1 MGAERA
7 ARGAGSCAA
16 WHHRGLL
23 VTEHSEPSPPLYCL
37 LIKVWAHFTTALW
50 AVTRLHL
57 TNVRSPG
64 GGARRAPARCPA
76 AVLRRPSI
84 GAQQLDSSAP
94 RCRSAPAS
102 RAGRAVT
109 PRVPF
114 RDASDLSQRCG
125 DVPGP
130 GGCGPQSRAPLW
142 DGRCVE
148 CGFARCRAARGRQAV
163 TASGGCE
170 E

>member
-1 MGAERA
+1 MPLRA
-7 ARGAGSCAA
+7 APRLCCAG
-16 WHHRGLL
+16 
-23 VTEHSEPSPPLYCL
+23 PPLAL
-37 LIKVWAHFTTALW
+37 SSWTAPP
-50 AVTRLHL
+50 R
-57 TNVRSPG
+57 
-64 GGARRAPARCPA
+64 A
-76 AVLRRPSI
+76 AVPLP
-84 GAQQLDSSAP
+84 P
-94 RCRSAPAS
+94 